1 MSYLILSI
9 YVIAILNM
17 HYRGNVRFLWSRQI
31 LTHTNY
37 LAPYNLLMY
46 LCAKQPNK
54 PFFDTN
60 QFDDLQVLKENW
72 QIIRDEALALTEEG
86 NIKNAEGVY
95 DIGFNSFFRTGWAR
109 FYLKWYGDD
118 MPSAIQQCPK
128 TIEILKRTPSINA
141 AMFASL
147 PPGAVL
153 TPHRDPY
160 AGSLRYH
167 LGLVTPNSDNCYI
180 KVDDT
185 RSAWKDGEHI
195 LFDETFIHEAHNET
209 DQQRIILFADVHRPM
224 RYQIVNKFNHWV
236 SDHIIK
242 ITASQNDKIEQV
254 GFLNK
259 FFKYGLSIRNY
270 SKVIKKWNRNI
281 YYSLKYVLFFGL
293 IYLLFL

>member
-17 HYRGNVRFLWSRQI
+17 HYRGNVRFPWSRQI
-31 LTHTNY
+31 MTHTNY
-37 LAPYNLLMY
+37 LAPYNLLMN
-46 LCAKQPNK
+46 LCAKHPNE
-54 PFFDTN
+54 PFLDARTIS
-60 QFDDLQVLKENW
+60 DLQYLQENW
-72 QIIRDEALALTEEG
+72 ETIRDEVISLAKEG
-86 NIKNAEGVY
+86 GIKNAKGVQ
-95 DIGFNSFFRTGWAR
+95 DVGFNSFFRTGWTR
-109 FYLKWYGDD
+109 FYLKWYDD
-118 MPSAIQQCPK
+118 YMPSAIQKCPK
-128 TIEILKRTPSINA
+128 TIEILKKTLSINA

-153 TPHRDPY
+153 RPHRDPY

-167 LGLVTPNSDNCYI
+167 LGLITPNSDNCYI
-180 KVDDT
+180 KVDDK

-195 LFDETFIHEAHNET
+195 LFDETFLHEAHNET

-224 RYQIVNKFNHWV
+224 RYQIIDKFNHWV

-242 ITASQNDKIEQV
+242 ISTSQNDETEQV
-254 GFLNK
+254 GFLNN
-259 FFKYGLSIRNY
+259 FLKYGLSIRNY

-281 YYSLKYVLFFGL
+281 YYSLKYMLFFGL